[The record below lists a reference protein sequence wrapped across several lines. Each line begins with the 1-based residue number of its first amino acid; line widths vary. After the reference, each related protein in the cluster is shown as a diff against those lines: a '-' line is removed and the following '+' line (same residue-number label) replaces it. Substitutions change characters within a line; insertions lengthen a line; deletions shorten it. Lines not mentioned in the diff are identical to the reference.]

1 MSFLRISKG
10 MGLVEVVIALFL
22 ATVAVLAVFSLQSK
36 GLQTTARSDYLGR
49 AAEILEQ
56 QLESTEAYV
65 MNLNN
70 SAAITG
76 IPAIPGA
83 GGSLTAYHYV
93 ITSGFGVAINGDAT
107 YYVSTTITGV
117 APVPPN
123 PNTTPYYR
131 VDVNVT
137 WPLNPTGISQT
148 IFVSRQDAFRQ
159 SSGI

>member
-22 ATVAVLAVFSLQSK
+22 ATVAVLAVFSLQAP
-36 GLQTTARSDYLGR
+36 GLQTAARSDYLGR
-49 AAEILEQ
+49 AAEILER

-65 MNLNN
+65 MNPNKL
-70 SAAITG
+70 AAITG

-83 GGSLTAYHYV
+83 GGSATVTYDV
-93 ITSGFGVAINGDAT
+93 NTSGLGVAINGDAT
-107 YYVSTTITGV
+107 YRISTTITGV

-123 PNTTPYYR
+123 TTPYFR

-148 IFVSRQDAFRQ
+148 IFVSRQDSFR
-159 SSGI
+159 I